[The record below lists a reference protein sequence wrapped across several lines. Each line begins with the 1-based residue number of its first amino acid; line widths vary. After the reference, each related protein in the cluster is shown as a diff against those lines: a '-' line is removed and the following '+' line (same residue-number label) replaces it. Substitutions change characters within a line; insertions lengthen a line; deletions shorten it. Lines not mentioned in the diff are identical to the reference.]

1 MIFSYL
7 AALLCLTITGEAQRS
22 FTSHTECVNP
32 VISIVSSDQR
42 GSFVTAGNAM
52 TRSLVEKDANG
63 RNNYWLTPD
72 GAAGNLIGD
81 LSCVAAISG
90 VELVNTH
97 EAAKRR
103 YSTKG
108 FTVSFSTSSAGPWNV
123 AASGELEDSRQQE
136 DPLPLQT
143 FTFNP
148 ISARFVKFEITSF
161 YGTGGG
167 LQYFN
172 VVVYKNV
179 KTRRIEICSSDIG
192 EHVFCRYLHT
202 ITLHIF

>member
-1 MIFSYL
+1 MMIFSYL

-22 FTSHTECVNP
+22 FTSHTECVDP

-42 GSFVTAGNAM
+42 GNFVAAENAL

-108 FTVSFSTSSAGPWNV
+108 FTVSFSPSSSGPWAV
-123 AASGELEDSRQQE
+123 AASGGQWRAGGQQAAAGPPASADIHIQSR
-136 DPLPLQT
+136 LG
-143 FTFNP
+143 
-148 ISARFVKFEITSF
+148 K
-161 YGTGGG
+161 
-167 LQYFN
+167 
-172 VVVYKNV
+172 
-179 KTRRIEICSSDIG
+179 ICQVRD
-192 EHVFCRYLHT
+192 
-202 ITLHIF
+202 

>member
-1 MIFSYL
+1 M
-7 AALLCLTITGEAQRS
+7 
-22 FTSHTECVNP
+22 
-32 VISIVSSDQR
+32 
-42 GSFVTAGNAM
+42 
-52 TRSLVEKDANG
+52 
-63 RNNYWLTPD
+63 
-72 GAAGNLIGD
+72 
-81 LSCVAAISG
+81 
-90 VELVNTH
+90 
-97 EAAKRR
+97 
-103 YSTKG
+103 
-108 FTVSFSTSSAGPWNV
+108 
-123 AASGELEDSRQQE
+123 ASGELEDSRQQE

-192 EHVFCRYLHT
+192 EHVFCRYLHFIKYFLNVLVT
-202 ITLHIF
+202 VDPALYRELDSLPIPNVKLDEFPTTSMVNVCT

>member
-1 MIFSYL
+1 MIVQL
-7 AALLCLTITGEAQRS
+7 HR
-22 FTSHTECVNP
+22 
-32 VISIVSSDQR
+32 
-42 GSFVTAGNAM
+42 
-52 TRSLVEKDANG
+52 
-63 RNNYWLTPD
+63 
-72 GAAGNLIGD
+72 LID
-81 LSCVAAISG
+81 LR
-90 VELVNTH
+90 H
-97 EAAKRR
+97 
-103 YSTKG
+103 YS
-108 FTVSFSTSSAGPWNV
+108 GPWNV

-192 EHVFCRYLHT
+192 EHVFCRN
-202 ITLHIF
+202 LHIIKYCLNVLVTVDPALYRELDSLPIPNVKLDEFPTTSMVNVCT

>member
-1 MIFSYL
+1 MLDSLVSEPPVVNMIIFSYL

-32 VISIVSSDQR
+32 VISVVSSDQR
-42 GSFVTAGNAM
+42 GTFVTAENAM
-52 TRSLVEKDANG
+52 TRSLVDANG

-108 FTVSFSTSSAGPWNV
+108 SAVKRSIGSTNGFHNHGKGP
-123 AASGELEDSRQQE
+123 
-136 DPLPLQT
+136 
-143 FTFNP
+143 
-148 ISARFVKFEITSF
+148 
-161 YGTGGG
+161 Y
-167 LQYFN
+167 
-172 VVVYKNV
+172 
-179 KTRRIEICSSDIG
+179 
-192 EHVFCRYLHT
+192 
-202 ITLHIF
+202 

>member
-1 MIFSYL
+1 M
-7 AALLCLTITGEAQRS
+7 
-22 FTSHTECVNP
+22 
-32 VISIVSSDQR
+32 
-42 GSFVTAGNAM
+42 
-52 TRSLVEKDANG
+52 
-63 RNNYWLTPD
+63 
-72 GAAGNLIGD
+72 
-81 LSCVAAISG
+81 
-90 VELVNTH
+90 
-97 EAAKRR
+97 
-103 YSTKG
+103 
-108 FTVSFSTSSAGPWNV
+108 

-192 EHVFCRYLHT
+192 EHVFCRYLHI
-202 ITLHIF
+202 ITYFLNVLVTVDPALYRELDSLPIPNVKLDEFPTTSMVNVCT